1 MITAMMCLLYTV
13 IKYKPIVPFNPLIR
27 HASNSSISSDEDDII
42 SVGQQAEY
50 KWYQRSFWAWDYFLD
65 YVNCL
70 LAYTT
75 LISISYVFFH
85 QHVKFIE
92 ALGFLSLGIESTL
105 PVPQILTNFKHRNTD
120 GFSWVILASW
130 VIVISKKR
138 VNYLTFFFL
147 ISSWVMALKHSISF
161 IHNLL
166 FSSSFVLLFSF
177 ALILLLSD
185 KLLYFLLLP

>member
-1 MITAMMCLLYTV
+1 MITAMMCLLYAV

-27 HASNSSISSDEDDII
+27 HASNTSISSDEDDII

-75 LISISYVFFH
+75 LISISYVLFH
-85 QHVKFIE
+85 QHVEFIE

-130 VIVISKKR
+130 FLGDGFKAFYFLYTQSPLQFVVCAVIQLCFDIV
-138 VNYLTFFFL
+138 VVGQVVVF
-147 ISSWVMALKHSISF
+147 SSPALKKCFGIREHYETI
-161 IHNLL
+161 
-166 FSSSFVLLFSF
+166 
-177 ALILLLSD
+177 A
-185 KLLYFLLLP
+185 